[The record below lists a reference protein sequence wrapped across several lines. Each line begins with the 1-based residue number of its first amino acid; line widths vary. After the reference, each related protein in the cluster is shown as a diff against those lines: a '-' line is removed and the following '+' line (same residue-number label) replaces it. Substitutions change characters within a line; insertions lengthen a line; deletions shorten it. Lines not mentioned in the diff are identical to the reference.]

1 MIYYIRIKRRTRI
14 RDNKYI
20 NRRGEKMLF
29 KNADQVTPCGM
40 FSLGHLILFTITMI
54 SVVIALKKTRHVKQD
69 NVKKIIRKS
78 TIILWIL
85 EIIKIVF
92 NIKNYGF
99 KEVNKYVPLY
109 FCSLIL
115 YAGIFSGF
123 CKGTLKRIGDVF
135 LSTGG
140 IVAGMIFL
148 ISPLT
153 SLTTYPAIHFISL
166 HSFLLHGTMVYIGI
180 LMLITGYVKIEKKDI
195 IYYSALIVIISVIAY
210 IVNEFCGSSLM
221 FISQNY
227 PGIFLEIIYDSSGKL
242 FPLIMVGVQATLPF
256 CLVYEIYTSI
266 LDKKA
271 NKYKL
276 EILDKSEEDKEVY
289 MN

>member
-1 MIYYIRIKRRTRI
+1 
-14 RDNKYI
+14 
-20 NRRGEKMLF
+20 MLF
-29 KNADQVTPCGM
+29 KNANQVVPCGM
-40 FSLGHLILFTITMI
+40 FSIGHLILFSITII
-54 SVVIALKKTRHVKQD
+54 SIAIALKYTKNIEQD
-69 NVKKIIRKS
+69 KVKKIIKKS

-85 EIIKIVF
+85 EIIKIIF

-123 CKGTLKRIGDVF
+123 CKGKLKKVGDVF

-140 IVAGMIFL
+140 IIAGMIFL

-166 HSFLLHGTMVYIGI
+166 HSFLLHGTMVYIGL
-180 LMLITGYVKIEKKDI
+180 LMLITGYVKIEKNDI
-195 IYYSALIVIISVIAY
+195 IYYFSLIVIISIVAY
-210 IVNEFCGSSLM
+210 IVNGICGSNLM

-227 PGIFLEIIYDSSGKL
+227 PGTFIEIIYNISGKL
-242 FPLIMVGVQATLPF
+242 FPIIMILAQATLPF
-256 CLVYEIYTSI
+256 YLVYAIYMGISN
-266 LDKKA
+266 KKT
-271 NKYKL
+271 
-276 EILDKSEEDKEVY
+276 
-289 MN
+289 M

>member
-1 MIYYIRIKRRTRI
+1 
-14 RDNKYI
+14 
-20 NRRGEKMLF
+20 MLF
-29 KNADQVTPCGM
+29 KSANQVVPCGM
-40 FSLGHLILFTITMI
+40 FSIGHIILFSITMI
-54 SVVIALKKTRHVKQD
+54 SIVVVLKYTKNIKPDKVKE
-69 NVKKIIRKS
+69 IIKKS

-85 EIIKIVF
+85 EIIKIIF

-123 CKGTLKRIGDVF
+123 CKGRLKKVGDVF

-140 IVAGMIFL
+140 IIAGMIFL

-166 HSFLLHGTMVYIGI
+166 HSFLLHGTMVYIGL
-180 LMLITGYVKIEKKDI
+180 LMLITGYVKIEKNDI
-195 IYYSALIVIISVIAY
+195 IYYFSLIVIISAIAY
-210 IVNEFCGSSLM
+210 IVNGICGSNLM

-227 PGIFLEIIYDSSGKL
+227 PGTFIEIIYNISGKL
-242 FPLIMVGVQATLPF
+242 FPIIMILAQATLPF
-256 CLVYEIYTSI
+256 YLVYAIYMGISN
-266 LDKKA
+266 KKT
-271 NKYKL
+271 
-276 EILDKSEEDKEVY
+276 
-289 MN
+289 M

>member
-1 MIYYIRIKRRTRI
+1 
-14 RDNKYI
+14 
-20 NRRGEKMLF
+20 MLF
-29 KNADQVTPCGM
+29 KSANQVVPCGM
-40 FSLGHLILFTITMI
+40 FSIGHIILFSITII
-54 SVVIALKKTRHVKQD
+54 SIVIALKYTKNIKPD
-69 NVKKIIRKS
+69 KVKKIIRKS

-85 EIIKIVF
+85 EIIKIIF

-123 CKGTLKRIGDVF
+123 CKGKLKKVGDVF

-140 IVAGMIFL
+140 IIAGIVFL

-166 HSFLLHGTMVYIGI
+166 HSFLLHGTMVYIGL
-180 LMLITGYVKIEKKDI
+180 LMLITGYVKIEKNNI
-195 IYYSALIVIISVIAY
+195 IYYFSLIVIISAIAY
-210 IVNEFCGSSLM
+210 IVNGICGSNLM

-227 PGIFLEIIYDSSGKL
+227 PGTFIEIIYNISGKL
-242 FPLIMVGVQATLPF
+242 FPIIMILAQATLPF
-256 CLVYEIYTSI
+256 YLVYAIYVSI
-266 LDKKA
+266 LNKK
-271 NKYKL
+271 
-276 EILDKSEEDKEVY
+276 
-289 MN
+289 

>member
-1 MIYYIRIKRRTRI
+1 
-14 RDNKYI
+14 
-20 NRRGEKMLF
+20 MLF
-29 KNADQVTPCGM
+29 KSANQVVPCGM
-40 FSLGHLILFTITMI
+40 FSIGHLILFSITII
-54 SVVIALKKTRHVKQD
+54 SIAIALKYTKNIEQD
-69 NVKKIIRKS
+69 KVKKIIKKS

-85 EIIKIVF
+85 EIIKIIF

-123 CKGTLKRIGDVF
+123 CKGKLKKVGDVF

-140 IVAGMIFL
+140 IIAGMIFL

-166 HSFLLHGTMVYIGI
+166 HSFLLHGTMVYIGL
-180 LMLITGYVKIEKKDI
+180 LMLITGYVKIEKNDI
-195 IYYSALIVIISVIAY
+195 IYYFSLIVIISIVAY
-210 IVNEFCGSSLM
+210 IVNGICGSNLM

-227 PGIFLEIIYDSSGKL
+227 PGTFIEIIYNISGKL
-242 FPLIMVGVQATLPF
+242 FPIIMILAQATLPF
-256 CLVYEIYTSI
+256 YLVYAIYMGISN
-266 LDKKA
+266 KKT
-271 NKYKL
+271 
-276 EILDKSEEDKEVY
+276 
-289 MN
+289 M

>member
-1 MIYYIRIKRRTRI
+1 
-14 RDNKYI
+14 
-20 NRRGEKMLF
+20 MLF
-29 KNADQVTPCGM
+29 KNANQVTPCGL
-40 FSLGHLILFTITMI
+40 FSIGHLILFTITII
-54 SVVIALKKTRHVKQD
+54 SVLIVLKRTKNIKPDKVKE
-69 NVKKIIRKS
+69 IIRKS
-78 TIILWIL
+78 TVILWTL
-85 EIIKIVF
+85 EIIKIIF

-123 CKGTLKRIGDVF
+123 CKGILKKAGDIF

-140 IVAGMIFL
+140 IVAGMFFL

-166 HSFLLHGTMVYIGI
+166 HSFLLHGTMVYIGL
-180 LMLITGYVKIEKKDI
+180 LMLITGYVKIEKNDI
-195 IYYSALIVIISVIAY
+195 VYYSLLITIISVIAY
-210 IVNEFCGSSLM
+210 IVNEFCGSNLM

-227 PGIFLEIIYDSSGKL
+227 PGTFIEIIYDISGNL
-242 FPLIMVGVQATLPF
+242 FPLVMTTVQATLPF
-256 CLVYEIYTSI
+256 YFIYEIYTNI
-266 LDKKA
+266 LDKKSSKC
-271 NKYKL
+271 NL
-276 EILDKSEEDKEVY
+276 EKSNESECKKEIY